1 MPCVI
6 IGGLCQALC
15 QMVASYEIL
24 LGGRLIIGVTG
35 GIMTTVVP
43 IYMAEIAPARAR
55 GILGALNNL
64 TLILGVV
71 AGLTLG
77 IQHLMGTR
85 ELWHWSLGLNV
96 PMGAANA
103 AFLAFSPESPK
114 FLILTKGRLQQGRQA
129 LLQLHGTNKVY
140 LDMTYVSPRIF
151 YSRAL
156 HIYLVICITC
166 SKVMSVTD
174 KPCARLTPLKKN

>member
-1 MPCVI
+1 
-6 IGGLCQALC
+6 
-15 QMVASYEIL
+15 
-24 LGGRLIIGVTG
+24 
-35 GIMTTVVP
+35 MTTVVP

-71 AGLTLG
+71 AGLTIG
-77 IQHLMGTR
+77 IQHLMGTS
-85 ELWHWSLGLNV
+85 ELWNWSLGLNV

-129 LLQLHGTNKVY
+129 LLRLHGTNKVY
-140 LDMTYVSPRIF
+140 LDMTYMSHLGYFILEHYIVHSDMYHLLKSDVSHR
-151 YSRAL
+151 
-156 HIYLVICITC
+156 
-166 SKVMSVTD
+166 
-174 KPCARLTPLKKN
+174 

>member
-1 MPCVI
+1 M
-6 IGGLCQALC
+6 
-15 QMVASYEIL
+15 ASYEIL

-64 TLILGVV
+64 NLILGIV

-77 IQHLMGTR
+77 IRHLMGTS
-85 ELWHWSLGLNV
+85 ELWNWSLGLNV

-129 LLQLHGTNKVY
+129 LLRLHGTDKVY
-140 LDMTYVSPRIF
+140 LDMTYI
-151 YSRAL
+151 
-156 HIYLVICITC
+156 
-166 SKVMSVTD
+166 MSDIMLCWNLT
-174 KPCARLTPLKKN
+174 RLR